1 MNKKPTKNEM
11 PKLMNNNWIKEDEVN
26 SGEEDEFDKFDR
38 NYKPNEAAK
47 NKNQRQIKSAQTCFR
62 PGSATSS

>member
-1 MNKKPTKNEM
+1 M

-38 NYKPNEAAK
+38 NYKPNEGAK
-47 NKNQRQIKSAQTCFR
+47 NKNQRQIKSA
-62 PGSATSS
+62 